1 MIRPATRDR
10 EIRRQRI
17 GRLRSA
23 QGMFGDRGFEPSP
36 RSGAGLQP
44 LPTRLVS
51 PWTGLAHR
59 PSCYRHRQA
68 RAEAALTG
76 RATSVPFTAVVT
88 GPERTPTDNDTVAVT
103 SLLTICAGC
112 DRPRTGFASR

>member
-1 MIRPATRDR
+1 VIRPATRDR

-23 QGMFGDRGFEPSP
+23 QGMFGDRGFERSP

-51 PWTGLAHR
+51 PWTALAHR

-103 SLLTICAGC
+103 CVAHHLRRL
-112 DRPRTGFASR
+112 